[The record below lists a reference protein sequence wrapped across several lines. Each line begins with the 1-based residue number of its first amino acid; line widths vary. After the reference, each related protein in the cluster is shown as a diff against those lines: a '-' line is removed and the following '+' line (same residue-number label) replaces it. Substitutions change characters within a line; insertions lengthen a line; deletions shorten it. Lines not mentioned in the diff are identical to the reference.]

1 MDRVSERVVRM
12 KQNFMRLHNEGKTI
26 KEIAEIYNL
35 HYTTVYDYLQEIA
48 DANNMTR
55 TDLLTR
61 VIIRTSDSNSKNNP
75 TNTTT
80 SIDFKEIDKSFDVVT
95 NELSNLI
102 QNIDLFSK
110 EFFQDDKEEE

>member
-1 MDRVSERVVRM
+1 MERVSERVVRM

-61 VIIRTSDSNSKNNP
+61 VIIRTSNSNSKNKS
-75 TNTTT
+75 TNKT
-80 SIDFKEIDKSFDVVT
+80 SLDFK
-95 NELSNLI
+95 
-102 QNIDLFSK
+102 
-110 EFFQDDKEEE
+110 

>member
-1 MDRVSERVVRM
+1 MERVSERVIRM
-12 KQNFMRLHNEGKTI
+12 KQNFMQLHNNGKTI

-61 VIIRTSDSNSKNNP
+61 VIIRTSNSNSKNKS
-75 TNTTT
+75 TNTT